1 MYVMQRSVNGAL
13 DEHGTITRFYLQ
25 GEQYSAD
32 DFLPSTLAGFVERG
46 EALAVEGKSMG
57 PAPENKMIEASP
69 ENKAAPGSS
78 PRTKGVCRKCGKYIG
93 RGVGLHARR
102 CGGARASL
110 NLG

>member
-25 GEQYSAD
+25 GEQYKAD
-32 DFLPSTLAGFVERG
+32 DFKPSTLAVFLEQGW
-46 EALAVEGKSMG
+46 ASQIEGKSMG

-69 ENKAAPGSS
+69 ENKANG
-78 PRTKGVCRKCGKYIG
+78 KGVCRKCGKYIG

-102 CGGARASL
+102 CGGARAPL
-110 NLG
+110 NLS